1 MGAVSLVKSARF
13 THNTIMVIAPLNLVL
28 ACLVAAA
35 AGSSAEPIDVNSDY
49 SIEPSDR
56 VCHPYC
62 GDDQDQDWDI
72 SEGAGVSLIGDALD
86 KEEGS
91 VAAEGSGHL
100 TKRSPFVPFPFPKKF
115 PKKFPFKFPKKF
127 PGKKFL
133 KKLPLK
139 KLKKLPLKKFK
150 KLPLKKFK
158 KLSLKK
164 LPFKAVKKIP
174 LKKFK
179 NLSRRYLSRKLPKF
193 VAKKAPAAVL
203 TGGAGLAAGGAG
215 FGATSLL
222 GGAGLPSL
230 PAIPAVGGLLPF
242 LPLALPNFGQQN
254 NNGT

>member
-35 AGSSAEPIDVNSDY
+35 AVSSAEPIDVNSDY

-72 SEGAGVSLIGDALD
+72 SEGAGVSSIGDALD

-100 TKRSPFVPFPFPKKF
+100 TKRSPLVPFPFPKKF

-127 PGKKFL
+127 PGKKLL
-133 KKLPLK
+133 KKLPL
-139 KLKKLPLKKFK
+139 
-150 KLPLKKFK
+150 
-158 KLSLKK
+158 
-164 LPFKAVKKIP
+164 KAVKKIP

-179 NLSRRYLSRKLPKF
+179 KPVKKVFVKKAPKF

>member
-13 THNTIMVIAPLNLVL
+13 THTTIMVIAPLNLVL

-35 AGSSAEPIDVNSDY
+35 AVSSAEPIGVNSDY

-100 TKRSPFVPFPFPKKF
+100 TKRSPLVPFPFPWKPISV

-127 PGKKFL
+127 PGKKL
-133 KKLPLK
+133 L
-139 KLKKLPLKKFK
+139 K

-179 NLSRRYLSRKLPKF
+179 KPVKKVF
-193 VAKKAPAAVL
+193 V
-203 TGGAGLAAGGAG
+203 
-215 FGATSLL
+215 
-222 GGAGLPSL
+222 
-230 PAIPAVGGLLPF
+230 
-242 LPLALPNFGQQN
+242 
-254 NNGT
+254 

>member
-35 AGSSAEPIDVNSDY
+35 TVSSAEPIDVNSDY

-72 SEGAGVSLIGDALD
+72 SEGAGVSSIGDALD

-100 TKRSPFVPFPFPKKF
+100 TKRSPLVPFPFPWKPISV

-133 KKLPLK
+133 
-139 KLKKLPLKKFK
+139 K

-179 NLSRRYLSRKLPKF
+179 KPVKKVFVKKAPKF

-203 TGGAGLAAGGAG
+203 SGGAGLAAGGAG

-242 LPLALPNFGQQN
+242 LPGALRN
-254 NNGT
+254 

>member
-35 AGSSAEPIDVNSDY
+35 AGSAAEPIDVNSDY

-100 TKRSPFVPFPFPKKF
+100 TKRSPLVPFPFPWKPISV

-139 KLKKLPLKKFK
+139 KL
-150 KLPLKKFK
+150 
-158 KLSLKK
+158 
-164 LPFKAVKKIP
+164 PFKAVKKIP

-179 NLSRRYLSRKLPKF
+179 KPVKKVFVKKAPKF

-254 NNGT
+254 NNG

>member
-86 KEEGS
+86 KEEGI

-100 TKRSPFVPFPFPKKF
+100 TKRPPFVPFPFPKKF

-127 PGKKFL
+127 PGKKLL

-139 KLKKLPLKKFK
+139 KLK

-179 NLSRRYLSRKLPKF
+179 KPVKKVF
-193 VAKKAPAAVL
+193 VKKAPAAVL

>member
-35 AGSSAEPIDVNSDY
+35 AVSSAEPIDVNSDY

-72 SEGAGVSLIGDALD
+72 SEGAGVSSIGDALD

-100 TKRSPFVPFPFPKKF
+100 TKRSPLVPFPFPWKPISV

-127 PGKKFL
+127 PGKKLL

-139 KLKKLPLKKFK
+139 KLKKLPLKKFT

-179 NLSRRYLSRKLPKF
+179 KPVKKVFVKKAPKF

-242 LPLALPNFGQQN
+242 LPGALRNFG
-254 NNGT
+254 

>member
-35 AGSSAEPIDVNSDY
+35 AVSSAEPIDVNSDY

-62 GDDQDQDWDI
+62 GDDQDQDCDI

-100 TKRSPFVPFPFPKKF
+100 TKRSPLVPFPFPKKF

-127 PGKKFL
+127 PGKKLL

-139 KLKKLPLKKFK
+139 KLKKLPLKKFT

-174 LKKFK
+174 LKKVFVK
-179 NLSRRYLSRKLPKF
+179 KAPKF

-242 LPLALPNFGQQN
+242 LPGALRNFG
-254 NNGT
+254 

>member
-35 AGSSAEPIDVNSDY
+35 AVSSAEPIDVNSDY

-72 SEGAGVSLIGDALD
+72 SEGAGGSSISDALD

-127 PGKKFL
+127 PSKKFL

-179 NLSRRYLSRKLPKF
+179 NLSRRYLSRKLP
-193 VAKKAPAAVL
+193 
-203 TGGAGLAAGGAG
+203 
-215 FGATSLL
+215 
-222 GGAGLPSL
+222 
-230 PAIPAVGGLLPF
+230 
-242 LPLALPNFGQQN
+242 
-254 NNGT
+254 

>member
-35 AGSSAEPIDVNSDY
+35 AVSSAEPIDVNSDY

-86 KEEGS
+86 KEEVS

-127 PGKKFL
+127 PGKKLL

-139 KLKKLPLKKFK
+139 KLKKLPLKKFT

-179 NLSRRYLSRKLPKF
+179 KPVKKVFVKKAPKF

-203 TGGAGLAAGGAG
+203 SGGAG

-242 LPLALPNFGQQN
+242 L
-254 NNGT
+254 

>member
-35 AGSSAEPIDVNSDY
+35 AVSSAEPIDVNSDY

-72 SEGAGVSLIGDALD
+72 SEGAGVSSIGDALD

-100 TKRSPFVPFPFPKKF
+100 TKRSPLVPFPFPKKF

-127 PGKKFL
+127 PGKKLL

-139 KLKKLPLKKFK
+139 KLKKLPLKKF
-150 KLPLKKFK
+150 
-158 KLSLKK
+158 
-164 LPFKAVKKIP
+164 VKKA
-174 LKKFK
+174 
-179 NLSRRYLSRKLPKF
+179 PKF

-242 LPLALPNFGQQN
+242 LPGAL
-254 NNGT
+254 

>member
-35 AGSSAEPIDVNSDY
+35 AVSSAEPIDVNSDY

-86 KEEGS
+86 KEEVS

-100 TKRSPFVPFPFPKKF
+100 TKRSPVVPFPFPKKF

-127 PGKKFL
+127 PGKKLL
-133 KKLPLK
+133 KKLP
-139 KLKKLPLKKFK
+139 
-150 KLPLKKFK
+150 
-158 KLSLKK
+158 LKK

-179 NLSRRYLSRKLPKF
+179 KPVKKVFVKKAPKF

-242 LPLALPNFGQQN
+242 LPGALRNFG
-254 NNGT
+254 

>member
-35 AGSSAEPIDVNSDY
+35 AVSSAEPIDVNSDY

-86 KEEGS
+86 KEEVS

-100 TKRSPFVPFPFPKKF
+100 TKRSPLVPFPFPKKF

-127 PGKKFL
+127 PGKKL
-133 KKLPLK
+133 L
-139 KLKKLPLKKFK
+139 K

-179 NLSRRYLSRKLPKF
+179 KPVKKVFVTKAPKF

-203 TGGAGLAAGGAG
+203 SGGAGLAAGGAG

-242 LPLALPNFGQQN
+242 LPGALRNFG
-254 NNGT
+254 

>member
-35 AGSSAEPIDVNSDY
+35 AVSSAEPIDVNSDY

-100 TKRSPFVPFPFPKKF
+100 TKRSPLVPFPFPWKPISV

-133 KKLPLK
+133 KKLP
-139 KLKKLPLKKFK
+139 
-150 KLPLKKFK
+150 
-158 KLSLKK
+158 
-164 LPFKAVKKIP
+164 FKAGKKIP

-179 NLSRRYLSRKLPKF
+179 KPVKKVFVKKAPKF

-242 LPLALPNFGQQN
+242 LPGALRNFG
-254 NNGT
+254 

>member
-28 ACLVAAA
+28 VCLVAAA
-35 AGSSAEPIDVNSDY
+35 AVSSAEPIDVNSDY

-72 SEGAGVSLIGDALD
+72 SEGAGVSSIGDALD

-100 TKRSPFVPFPFPKKF
+100 TKRSPLVPFPFPKKF
-115 PKKFPFKFPKKF
+115 PKKYPFKFPKKF
-127 PGKKFL
+127 PGKKL
-133 KKLPLK
+133 
-139 KLKKLPLKKFK
+139 LKKLPLKKFT

-179 NLSRRYLSRKLPKF
+179 KPVKKVFVKKAPKF

-203 TGGAGLAAGGAG
+203 SGGAGLAAGGAG

-242 LPLALPNFGQQN
+242 LPGALRNFG
-254 NNGT
+254 

>member
-1 MGAVSLVKSARF
+1 M
-13 THNTIMVIAPLNLVL
+13 
-28 ACLVAAA
+28 
-35 AGSSAEPIDVNSDY
+35 NSDY

-72 SEGAGVSLIGDALD
+72 SEGAGVCLIGDALD
-86 KEEGS
+86 NEEGS
-91 VAAEGSGHL
+91 VAAEWSGHL
-100 TKRSPFVPFPFPKKF
+100 TKRSPLVPFPFPKKF

-139 KLKKLPLKKFK
+139 TLKKLPLKKFK

-179 NLSRRYLSRKLPKF
+179 KPAKKF
-193 VAKKAPAAVL
+193 VAKKAPAAAL

-222 GGAGLPSL
+222 GGAGLPTL

-242 LPLALPNFGQQN
+242 LPLPLALPNFGQQN
-254 NNGT
+254 NNGKYFKK

>member
-35 AGSSAEPIDVNSDY
+35 TVSSAEPIDVNSDY

-72 SEGAGVSLIGDALD
+72 SEGAGVSSIGDALD

-100 TKRSPFVPFPFPKKF
+100 TKRSPLVPFPFPKKF

-127 PGKKFL
+127 PGKKL
-133 KKLPLK
+133 
-139 KLKKLPLKKFK
+139 
-150 KLPLKKFK
+150 
-158 KLSLKK
+158 LKK

-179 NLSRRYLSRKLPKF
+179 KPVKKVFVKKAPKF

-242 LPLALPNFGQQN
+242 LPGALRN
-254 NNGT
+254 

>member
-86 KEEGS
+86 KEEVS

-127 PGKKFL
+127 PGKKLL

-139 KLKKLPLKKFK
+139 KLK

-179 NLSRRYLSRKLPKF
+179 KPVKKVF
-193 VAKKAPAAVL
+193 VKKAPAAVL

-242 LPLALPNFGQQN
+242 LPGALRNFG
-254 NNGT
+254 

>member
-35 AGSSAEPIDVNSDY
+35 TVSSAEPIDVNSDY

-72 SEGAGVSLIGDALD
+72 SEGAGVSSISNALD
-86 KEEGS
+86 KEEVS

-100 TKRSPFVPFPFPKKF
+100 TKRSPFVPFPFP
-115 PKKFPFKFPKKF
+115 FKFPKKF
-127 PGKKFL
+127 PGKKLL

-139 KLKKLPLKKFK
+139 KLKKLPLKKFT

-179 NLSRRYLSRKLPKF
+179 KPVKKVFVKKAPKF

-242 LPLALPNFGQQN
+242 LPGALRN
-254 NNGT
+254 

>member
-35 AGSSAEPIDVNSDY
+35 AVSSAEPIDVNSDY

-86 KEEGS
+86 REEGS

-100 TKRSPFVPFPFPKKF
+100 TKRSPLVPFPFPWKPISV
-115 PKKFPFKFPKKF
+115 PKKFPFKFTKKF

-139 KLKKLPLKKFK
+139 KLKKLPLKKFT
-150 KLPLKKFK
+150 

-179 NLSRRYLSRKLPKF
+179 KPVKKVFVKKAPKF

-203 TGGAGLAAGGAG
+203 TGGAGLAASGAG

-242 LPLALPNFGQQN
+242 LPGALRNFG
-254 NNGT
+254 